1 MKKLQEY
8 LNPEIEV
15 IDMREKYDLMVGG
28 DPNTS
33 TQDQFARPITHHTD
47 EDDPTG
53 ASRSQ
58 RNVWDE
64 DEE

>member
-33 TQDQFARPITHHTD
+33 TQDQFARPITHHND
-47 EDDPTG
+47 ESDA
-53 ASRSQ
+53 ASRHQ
-58 RNVWDE
+58 RTVWDE
-64 DEE
+64 DEEQ